1 MTLGRDSGLRY
12 GNVSPNTVKAA
23 WDTRSFPTALRLSTL
38 TASPWAGII
47 VSPSQLRLDSRV
59 GAPSRLFAR
68 PRSLT
73 LARGVLGSASS
84 GGYAVLKGRYLPLR
98 PARTVLASVVG
109 PIAGGMFT

>member
-1 MTLGRDSGLRY
+1 MTLGLGI
-12 GNVSPNTVKAA
+12 GA

-38 TASPWAGII
+38 TASPWAGIL

-59 GAPSRLFAR
+59 GAPSRLFAN